1 MGSEVSGILVE
12 ESLISTFH
20 LNDVPE
26 SSMIY
31 WKWVIIQAAF
41 SMENKKVRSTITPKF
56 NIITNY

>member
-31 WKWVIIQAAF
+31 
-41 SMENKKVRSTITPKF
+41 
-56 NIITNY
+56 